1 MRDLYNINT
10 RNRDDDIDELEC
22 LEDDLEERLYSA
34 KNMIDLAILAL
45 YSCQELLPT
54 ALEEA
59 YYKLQR
65 IVDDYCIIG
74 EVE

>member
-1 MRDLYNINT
+1 MTDLYDINT
-10 RNRDDDIDELEC
+10 RNRDDEEPTELD
-22 LEDDLEERLYSA
+22 DDLEERLYSA

-59 YYKLQR
+59 YYKLQKL
-65 IVDDYCIIG
+65 VDDYCVTP
-74 EVE
+74 ERY